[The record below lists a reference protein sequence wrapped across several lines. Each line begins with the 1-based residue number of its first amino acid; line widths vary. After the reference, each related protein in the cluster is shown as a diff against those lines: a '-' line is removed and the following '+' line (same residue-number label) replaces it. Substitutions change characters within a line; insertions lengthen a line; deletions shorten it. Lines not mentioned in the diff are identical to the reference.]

1 MSARDEIK
9 TLMEAAVASFNKG
22 DPTAFVNL
30 VDDDLEVFDHAPF
43 RFDSKAD
50 FLAWF
55 QPQLAGAETSTDR
68 WNQPSYRAYN
78 DDLGIVNTY
87 DIFTSTHKDGRPP
100 TVQNNRSTYVFAK
113 RSGHWKIVSAHFS
126 YLIQH

>member
-9 TLMEAAVASFNKG
+9 TLMETAVASFNKG
-22 DPTAFVNL
+22 DPTAVANL
-30 VDDDLEVFDHAPF
+30 LDDDLEVFDHAPF

-55 QPQLAGAETSTDR
+55 QSELGGAETTTDR
-68 WNQPSYRAYN
+68 WNQPSYRTFN
-78 DDLGIVNTY
+78 EDSGIVNTY
-87 DIFTSTHKDGRPP
+87 DIFTGTHKDGSAP
-100 TVQNNRSTYVFAK
+100 TVRNNRSTYVFAK
-113 RSGHWKIVSAHFS
+113 RGGQWKIVSAHFS

>member
-1 MSARDEIK
+1 MSACDEVK
-9 TLMEAAVASFNKG
+9 TLMEAAVESFNNG

-30 VDDDLEVFDHAPF
+30 LDDDLEVFDHAPF

-55 QPQLAGAETSTDR
+55 QSELAGAETSTDR
-68 WNQPSYRAYN
+68 WNQPTYRAYN
-78 DDLGIVNTY
+78 EDLGIVNTY
-87 DIFTSTHKDGRPP
+87 DIFTSTHKDGSAP
-100 TVQNNRSTYVFAK
+100 TVRNNRSTYVFAK
-113 RSGHWKIVSAHFS
+113 RSGQWKIVSAHFS